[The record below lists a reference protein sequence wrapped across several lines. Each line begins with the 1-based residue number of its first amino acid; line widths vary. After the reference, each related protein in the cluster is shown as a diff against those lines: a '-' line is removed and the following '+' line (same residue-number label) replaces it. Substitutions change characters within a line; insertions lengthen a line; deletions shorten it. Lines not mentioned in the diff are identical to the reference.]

1 MVCHAIHIFPSLC
14 ALCYEDELSSQK
26 VPGLAF
32 LRFYCT
38 YIRGNLTSCDA
49 IGSSLKKDLPE
60 NLTDALFTKI
70 SFQES
75 KLHFN
80 DFHSWKSIQALIP
93 KAALN
98 YPVYQLLR

>member
-1 MVCHAIHIFPSLC
+1 MVCHVVPSSC
-14 ALCYEDELSSQK
+14 ALCHGDECLLQK
-26 VPGLAF
+26 VTGFAF

-38 YIRGNLTSCDA
+38 YIKENLTSCDA

-93 KAALN
+93 KAVLN
-98 YPVYQLLR
+98 YLVYQLLP